1 MDLEKMRE
9 EIDVI
14 DDQLVDLFSQ
24 RMAIAGRI
32 AEYKKE
38 NGLPVLDADREKEAE
53 QHIESRRG
61 GNAGLCS
68 GIVFSAF

>member
-38 NGLPVLDADREKEAE
+38 NGLPVLDADRERKKLNSISKA
-53 QHIESRRG
+53 
-61 GNAGLCS
+61 AGEEMQD
-68 GIVFSAF
+68 

>member
-38 NGLPVLDADREKEAE
+38 NGLPVLDADRERKKL
-53 QHIESRRG
+53 HSIS
-61 GNAGLCS
+61 NAAGEEMQD
-68 GIVFSAF
+68 